1 MKSKINDF
9 KLLSIWEKRW
19 GKLNDKWSQEFL
31 KDKRI
36 NQILVFP
43 PLLIFSAVQNHKKL
57 EEILTYLNKSTHK
70 IKSENKNKEIPPVNL
85 KKRKKKDLGTT
96 LEKESIY
103 EWILRMEVAKFDPE
117 STFPRLQIKSD
128 RETCAEKKKYEKE
141 KDAILALIQLGQ
153 RKGELIKQIPYRCNI
168 CRNYHNSHLISRQI
182 IQKLKREYKPISRS
196 K

>member
-1 MKSKINDF
+1 MRSKIDEL

-19 GKLNDKWSQEFL
+19 GKLNYKWSQEFL

-43 PLLIFSAVQNHKKL
+43 PLLILNAVQNHKKL

-70 IKSENKNKEIPPVNL
+70 IKAENKNKDISPVNL

-117 STFPRLQIKSD
+117 STFSRLLIKSD
-128 RETCAEKKKYEKE
+128 RETCTEKKKYEKE
-141 KDAILALIQLGQ
+141 KHAILALIQLEQ

-168 CRNYHNSHLISRQI
+168 CRNYHNTHLISRQI
-182 IQKLKREYKPISRS
+182 IQKLKREYKPISRFS
-196 K
+196 